1 MATINNLT
9 VKLQNATV
17 LKDISCSLLPGR
29 ITTFIGKSGAGK
41 TTLLK
46 SLVGLVPIA
55 KGSIV
60 INDKQISSLSNK
72 QRSEEIG
79 YVFQNFN
86 LFAHLTVL
94 QNCVDPLIV
103 HGMPKNNAEQQA
115 LEILQQLEMQNFV
128 DKYPSELSGGQQQR
142 VAIARALCLK
152 PRILLLDEPTASLD
166 PLNTDILVTILKKL
180 AAQGLTIGLSSQ
192 DMNFVKKAFDRVYY
206 INSGQIVEACEGI
219 ETIDSCP
226 LIKKFI

>member
-9 VKLQNATV
+9 VKLQNSTV

-55 KGSIV
+55 EGSIV
-60 INDKQISSLSNK
+60 INDKQLSSLSNK

-86 LFAHLTVL
+86 LFAHLSVL

-103 HGMPKNNAEQQA
+103 HGMTKKNAVQKA
-115 LEILQQLEMQNFV
+115 LEILQQLEMQDFV

-152 PRILLLDEPTASLD
+152 PRIILLDEPTASLD
-166 PLNTDILVTILKKL
+166 PLNTDILVVILKKL
-180 AAQGLTIGLSSQ
+180 AAKGLTIGLSSQ
-192 DMNFVKKAFDRVYY
+192 DMSFVKKVFDRVYY
-206 INSGQIVEACEGI
+206 INSGQIVEGCEGI
-219 ETIDSCP
+219 EAIDSCP